1 MKLSVVIVSYNVRDY
16 LENCLQ
22 SVSRALEGIEGEVF
36 VVDNHS
42 DDDSVET
49 VRSHY
54 PWVRLIENQENMGFS
69 RANNIA
75 IREARGEYVLL
86 LNPDT
91 IVEEATLREV
101 LRFMEEHPKAGGA
114 GVMMH
119 NADGSLAPESRR
131 ALPTPWVSC
140 LKMLGFTKR
149 YYMSHL
155 PWDQPGRIEVISGAF
170 CMLRREA
177 LDKIGL
183 LDEDFFMYGED
194 LDLCFRAKVAGCKN
208 YYTPVTN
215 VLHFRG
221 QSSRTRRIKS
231 YIDFYNA
238 MWIFV
243 KKHRSYYLVPK
254 FLIFLGIVI
263 AASVGVFS
271 RLVPQF
277 WKIFLDLGVVF
288 LWAACLLDLEV
299 SADWQLAVV
308 VAVANLLFF
317 AVRGEYASSSL
328 EGKHSYWFQMPV
340 NLIPVLSFAGYRW
353 FTHPEKF
360 DGIAMAILCVSTILV
375 PLAFLAWRRF
385 MFWFLYFYRIFAKK
399 RHRSILLGGGEDS
412 LQPWFDTHNVISGM
426 EILGCVS
433 GEPGTVSPENRKHLL
448 GGYSEM
454 ESICKRTDCHE
465 LLVVSN
471 FSGTRED
478 FDLHWLEKL
487 GMRVFLLIGKPQN
500 GEFALINLKNLH

>member
-49 VRSHY
+49 VRSQY

-101 LRFMEEHPKAGGA
+101 LCFMEEHPKAGGA

-155 PWDQPGRIEVISGAF
+155 PWDQPSRIEVISGAF
-170 CMLRREA
+170 CFLRKKA
-177 LDKIGL
+177 LDEVGL

-194 LDLCFRAKVAGCKN
+194 IDLSYRLMKGGWENWYLPYPITHFKGKSTQKSDYRYVHIFYKAMLIFFRKHYSHLSLFYALPVKMAIYFRAAIALTDILRKK
-208 YYTPVTN
+208 
-215 VLHFRG
+215 LH
-221 QSSRTRRIKS
+221 
-231 YIDFYNA
+231 
-238 MWIFV
+238 
-243 KKHRSYYLVPK
+243 L
-254 FLIFLGIVI
+254 
-263 AASVGVFS
+263 
-271 RLVPQF
+271 
-277 WKIFLDLGVVF
+277 
-288 LWAACLLDLEV
+288 
-299 SADWQLAVV
+299 
-308 VAVANLLFF
+308 
-317 AVRGEYASSSL
+317 
-328 EGKHSYWFQMPV
+328 
-340 NLIPVLSFAGYRW
+340 
-353 FTHPEKF
+353 
-360 DGIAMAILCVSTILV
+360 
-375 PLAFLAWRRF
+375 
-385 MFWFLYFYRIFAKK
+385 
-399 RHRSILLGGGEDS
+399 
-412 LQPWFDTHNVISGM
+412 
-426 EILGCVS
+426 
-433 GEPGTVSPENRKHLL
+433 
-448 GGYSEM
+448 
-454 ESICKRTDCHE
+454 
-465 LLVVSN
+465 
-471 FSGTRED
+471 
-478 FDLHWLEKL
+478 
-487 GMRVFLLIGKPQN
+487 
-500 GEFALINLKNLH
+500 

>member
-49 VRSHY
+49 VRAQY

-149 YYMSHL
+149 YYMTHL

-170 CMLRREA
+170 CFLRKKA
-177 LDKIGL
+177 LDEVGL

-194 LDLCFRAKVAGCKN
+194 IDLSYRLMKGGWENWYLPYPITHFKGKSTQKSDYRYVHIFYKAMLIFFRKHYSHLSLFYALPVKMAIYFRAAIALTDILRKK
-208 YYTPVTN
+208 
-215 VLHFRG
+215 LH
-221 QSSRTRRIKS
+221 
-231 YIDFYNA
+231 
-238 MWIFV
+238 
-243 KKHRSYYLVPK
+243 L
-254 FLIFLGIVI
+254 
-263 AASVGVFS
+263 
-271 RLVPQF
+271 
-277 WKIFLDLGVVF
+277 
-288 LWAACLLDLEV
+288 
-299 SADWQLAVV
+299 
-308 VAVANLLFF
+308 
-317 AVRGEYASSSL
+317 
-328 EGKHSYWFQMPV
+328 
-340 NLIPVLSFAGYRW
+340 
-353 FTHPEKF
+353 
-360 DGIAMAILCVSTILV
+360 
-375 PLAFLAWRRF
+375 
-385 MFWFLYFYRIFAKK
+385 
-399 RHRSILLGGGEDS
+399 
-412 LQPWFDTHNVISGM
+412 
-426 EILGCVS
+426 
-433 GEPGTVSPENRKHLL
+433 
-448 GGYSEM
+448 
-454 ESICKRTDCHE
+454 
-465 LLVVSN
+465 
-471 FSGTRED
+471 
-478 FDLHWLEKL
+478 
-487 GMRVFLLIGKPQN
+487 
-500 GEFALINLKNLH
+500 